1 MDFLQAEAQFR
12 QLDAQYKAGQI
23 SYDQYR
29 NALIQLQVTDGSGG
43 QWQLQELTG
52 QWHTLTN
59 GQWIAAQPPKAAA
72 FNPSSLSFSQAEQQ
86 FAALEAQYQA
96 GQITMEYYRT
106 VLAQLEVIDEDQ
118 NRWQMQERTGAWHV
132 LWQGQWVASTPP
144 GKIAPP
150 VIPSSAIAPP
160 QQISYAQAGYPY
172 QVNQTQKKSP
182 WGVIGIV
189 AGGLVVVVLAVFG
202 ISALIK
208 GVGGSSSKVKTY
220 DFVQQSTLTLNPG
233 GGQVQ
238 DDLGTTLQVAAE
250 ALPAEDS
257 VTNLTSY
264 AASGPL
270 EKELSQ
276 SYILETPF
284 YEVTLEGANDGS
296 GPAELTF
303 LAPNPNS
310 RLLMIIDM
318 QAAILLAVEP
328 RDGELKVNAHLGPT
342 DLSVL
347 YPEGEGAETHS
358 VMYVVVTPKQTSY
371 EPSETGSSTIQM
383 VSNRLPQENYGKMCT
398 PVSLKAATIFQ
409 RCQSNED
416 GSVMVIYPSDDKMT
430 HIDAYHAAIEIES
443 AVATY
448 LGMGYTNSYLDP
460 SSPILAVVSASYT
473 SPEYNFKNGVIYL
486 PPDIPTKLA
495 AERTAIWHETGHW
508 IQNRVYS
515 MAIAKAVGARSW
527 WLDVSAE
534 LMVMDVMPEYLSDNL
549 STYGKI
555 TKDDGVMLAFQ
566 SAPYQW
572 PADFYVHA
580 QLVKVNMC
588 DLGCPIT
595 RDDFVRAINKG
606 LYPFNGNYER
616 EMLTGNLED
625 YARYLLGAA
634 PEEANTTIS
643 LAGVQ
648 NQDSFGQIV
657 SVIRGNNT
665 LVKYIH
671 NGVEPQIKEEKTQTG
686 SNLVIDAALEA
697 DGVYPLQITSGSD
710 GKYTGLPLMLVV
722 EPGVP
727 FLYRLDGGEVVS
739 SDGSKEEKIGPLQAG
754 TGVGT
759 IRLVAYSAAGGQS
772 FKAKVESVN
781 LDGTWMIEARDMIS
795 SNMQCTGGV
804 GEEATD
810 PNDMGALGAAYFTFF
825 NAMGEMTTDSSG
837 QTLDWSLVPGRLP
850 AEVTSGM
857 FTFEAT
863 AITETDGI
871 HLQGRLNIPKPSD
884 SSGFIPGMNSNVA
897 GLTPD
902 GVVSR
907 QLVPMAGAHD
917 SHKNAS
923 LALVL
928 LLPVVGMSL
937 LPISKKRQRMVV
949 CIAMGMMLMSLA
961 GCIALIFYGTVDAD
975 IKITKFEYAGGSGP
989 ASWTF
994 GSPVSGNPIW
1004 VFKEGTATYP
1014 VELMMDVTMTDADG
1028 KETDFHEVCSG
1039 TAVYAVTGGVYEDMT
1054 VIIPSSSDE

>member
-29 NALIQLQVTDGSGG
+29 SALIQLQVTDGSGG

-52 QWHTLTN
+52 HWHTLSN
-59 GQWIAAQPPKAAA
+59 GQWIAAQPPMAAA

-106 VLAQLEVIDEDQ
+106 LLTQLEVTDEGQ

-144 GKIAPP
+144 VNIAPP
-150 VIPSSAIAPP
+150 VIAPP
-160 QQISYAQAGYPY
+160 QPMSFSQTGYPP
-172 QVNQTQKKSP
+172 QIVQTKKKSP
-182 WGVIGIV
+182 WGVIAIV
-189 AGGLVVVVLAVFG
+189 TGGMLVVAMVVVGVSALLKRAGGSTSTTKA
-202 ISALIK
+202 
-208 GVGGSSSKVKTY
+208 Y
-220 DFVQQSTLTLNPG
+220 DFDQQSTLTLNPG
-233 GGQVQ
+233 GGQVV
-238 DDLGTTLQVAAE
+238 DDYGTTFEVAAE
-250 ALPAEDS
+250 VMPAEDS
-257 VTNLTSY
+257 LAQLTSY
-264 AASGPL
+264 SGSGAL

-276 SYILETPF
+276 GYNLETPF
-284 YEVTLEGANDGS
+284 YEVSMYGVNDGN
-296 GPAELTF
+296 GPAVLTF
-303 LAPNPNS
+303 SAPNPNS
-310 RLLMIIDM
+310 RLLMIIDK
-318 QAAILLAVEP
+318 QAAILLAAEP
-328 RDGELKVNAHLGPT
+328 QAGVLTVDAHLGPT

-347 YPEGEGAETHS
+347 YPEGDGEAGQAHS
-358 VMYVVVTPKQTSY
+358 LMYAVVTPKETSY
-371 EPSETGSSTIQM
+371 EPAIQM
-383 VSNRLPQENYGKMCT
+383 ANSRLPQESYGKICS

-416 GSVMVIYPSDDKMT
+416 GTVMVIFPSTDQMT
-430 HIDAYHAAIEIES
+430 SIDAYHTAKEIEAAMNTYS
-443 AVATY
+443 A
-448 LGMGYTNSYLDP
+448 MGFTHASLSA
-460 SSPILAVVSASYT
+460 SSPMLAVISGSYI

-495 AERTAIWHETGHW
+495 SETTSIRHEIGHW

-515 MAIAKAVGARSW
+515 MALASVSGARKW
-527 WLDVSAE
+527 WLEVSAE
-534 LMVMDVMPEYLSDNL
+534 MMVMDVLPEYIANNL
-549 STYGKI
+549 STYGLI
-555 TKDDGVMLAFQ
+555 TNDDGVMLAFQ

-634 PEEANTTIS
+634 PEEANSTIS

-759 IRLVAYSAAGGQS
+759 IRLVAYSATGGQS

-781 LDGTWMIEARDMIS
+781 LDGTWVIEAGNMIS

-810 PNDMGALGAAYFTFF
+810 PNDMGALGAAYFMIF

-917 SHKNAS
+917 SRKNAG

-937 LPISKKRQRMVV
+937 VPISKKRQRMMI
-949 CIAMGMMLMSLA
+949 CIAMGMMLMSMA

-975 IKITKFEYAGGSGP
+975 IKITKFEYAGGSGE